1 VKCIIIGAGKVGY
14 SIAATL
20 SEERHEVTVIDVDG
34 SRLENLEEHL
44 DVHVIE
50 GNGAQMN
57 ILQEAGAGQADLLV
71 AVTEMDELNMVACFI
86 AKSLG
91 VKSTVARVR
100 DPGYAPLDSSN
111 RQTALGIDLI
121 INPERVTAQEIAK
134 LISFPEAYNVAYY
147 ADGRV
152 QLLELELKY
161 NSPVIGHTLLELE
174 FPHPCVIVAIIRD
187 DAIIIPCGKDRLLS
201 GDLIFILAASKDI
214 LDLESYLG
222 ISRSHINHVTILGG
236 GLLGYY
242 LVTMLEKT
250 KRRLNVKLI
259 ESDPERCDELAESLN
274 HTLIIHGNG
283 TDLALMED
291 ENVGEMDVF
300 IAVTDDDKENLL
312 ACILAKYLGAKKTI
326 SQIRRSDFVS
336 MVEKVGIDRAVSP
349 RNLMVANILKF
360 IGKGNIISLTI
371 FDEERAQM
379 AELVIPSNAKVV
391 GKTLRQ
397 LSFPP
402 HAIIG
407 IMVRGKNVIVPTGQ
421 DVILAGDRVIV
432 FALPHTIRQ
441 VEEFLTK

>member
-1 VKCIIIGAGKVGY
+1 MKCIIIGAGKVGY

-20 SEERHEVTVIDVDG
+20 SEERHEVTVIDLDG

-50 GNGAQMN
+50 GNGAQIK
-57 ILQEAGAGQADLLV
+57 ILEEAGVGQADLLV

-91 VKSTVARVR
+91 VKRTVARVR
-100 DPGYAPLDSSN
+100 DPGYAPLDSSS
-111 RQTALGIDLI
+111 RQTGLGIDLI
-121 INPERVTAQEIAK
+121 INPERVTAQEIVK
-134 LISFPEAYNVAYY
+134 LITFPEAYNVSYY

-161 NSPVIGHTLLELE
+161 NSPVIGYTLLELE
-174 FPHPCVIVAIIRD
+174 FPYPCVIVAIIRD
-187 DAIIIPCGKDRLLS
+187 DAVIIPCGKDRLLS
-201 GDLIFILAASKDI
+201 GDRVFILAASKDMV
-214 LDLESYLG
+214 DLESYLG
-222 ISRSHINHVTILGG
+222 IPRSHINNITILGG

-242 LVTMLEKT
+242 LATMLEKN

-259 ESDPERCDELAESLN
+259 ESDPLCCDELAESLN
-274 HTLIIHGNG
+274 HTLLINGSG
-283 TDLALMED
+283 TDLSLMED
-291 ENVGEMDVF
+291 ENVGGMDLF

-312 ACILAKYLGAKKTI
+312 ACILAKYLGAQKTI
-326 SQIRRSDFVS
+326 SQIRRSDFVN

-360 IGKGNIISLTI
+360 IGKGSIISLTI

-379 AELVIPSNAKVV
+379 AELVIPANAKVV
-391 GKTLRQ
+391 GKTLQQ
-397 LSFPP
+397 LAFPP

-441 VEEFLTK
+441 VEDFLTK